1 MVQNS
6 LGATRV
12 TNLFY
17 RRGAEG
23 AEQMDGR
30 LEGLEDWSTS
40 PSFHVST
47 LLPFSLCSLCLCGRF
62 YSMGWFR
69 SVVSL

>member
-17 RRGAEG
+17 RRGAED

-30 LEGLEDWSTS
+30 LEGWKIGAPP
-40 PSFHVST
+40 PSFHLST

-62 YSMGWFR
+62 YSMGG
-69 SVVSL
+69 SDL